1 MTVEGTLADTG
12 FLRPAA
18 RSAEADELF
27 ADDRQQAGYV
37 MNISHAWAH
46 QPAAQQALVDQLR
59 QAASAA
65 GLTFRQRAILVA
77 ASAAG
82 LGDPHCSLAW
92 GRRLAGEAG
101 DGVAAAVL
109 RGDDDVLEPGDRAL
123 ARWARQLARDPNGTT
138 PSDVEALRQAGLDD
152 ARIVAM
158 TLFVALRIAFST
170 VNDALGA
177 RPDRQLVE
185 SAPEAVRRAVSYG
198 RPPAAGASPG

>member
-1 MTVEGTLADTG
+1 MTVDETLPDRG

-18 RSAEADELF
+18 PSRAAEELF
-27 ADDRQQAGYV
+27 ADDRQEAGCV
-37 MNISHAWAH
+37 MNTSHAWAH
-46 QPAAQQALVDQLR
+46 QPAAQQTLMDQLQ
-59 QAASAA
+59 QAAADA
-65 GLTFRQRAILVA
+65 GLSYRQRGILVA

-101 DGVAAAVL
+101 DEVAGAVL
-109 RGDDDVLEPGDRAL
+109 RGDDDVLEPEDRAL

-138 PSDVEALRQAGLDD
+138 PADVEALREAGLDD
-152 ARIVAM
+152 AQIVAM

-177 RPDRQLVE
+177 RPDVQLAEKAPDSVRQ
-185 SAPEAVRRAVSYG
+185 AVTYG
-198 RPPAAGASPG
+198 RPIAAEVSPG